1 MLERPDFPT
10 LARVMRVQPRADET
24 PVPGFSWED
33 YGDVVEDSLLV
44 HDADEED
51 EGEWGVVKSR
61 NRARNSIFP
70 PSLSFGFLTDT
81 EYLKNRTLTDDDDD
95 VDFYITPTSGARNHD
110 QEATTKRTQEGARQI
125 CQGGRRGSAIRRAR
139 KAQA

>member
-81 EYLKNRTLTDDDDD
+81 EY
-95 VDFYITPTSGARNHD
+95 
-110 QEATTKRTQEGARQI
+110 
-125 CQGGRRGSAIRRAR
+125 
-139 KAQA
+139 